1 MAQDL
6 INNALRRQQMRDH
19 FGNYWFLYAAASLF
33 GLMITIAVNANIT
46 EQRRINYCF
55 DRGMV
60 LVDTPAGKRCA
71 EIHSLER
78 VR

>member
-1 MAQDL
+1 
-6 INNALRRQQMRDH
+6 MRDH
-19 FGNYWFLYAAASLF
+19 FGNYWFLYVAASLF
-33 GLMITIAVNANIT
+33 GLMITIAINANIT

-60 LVDTPAGKRCA
+60 LVDTNAGNRCA
-71 EIHSLER
+71 PINTLQR

>member
-1 MAQDL
+1 
-6 INNALRRQQMRDH
+6 MRDH
-19 FGNYWFLYAAASLF
+19 LSEYWALYLIGAVFGFLS
-33 GLMITIAVNANIT
+33 IAIVNASNN
-46 EQRRINYCF
+46 EQQRINYCF

-71 EIHSLER
+71 AIHSLEP

>member
-1 MAQDL
+1 
-6 INNALRRQQMRDH
+6 MRDH
-19 FGNYWFLYAAASLF
+19 FKDLWPAYVILSLMLTGMFLAVHF
-33 GLMITIAVNANIT
+33 GAE

-71 EIHSLER
+71 AIHSLEP